1 MSTAGSIG
9 AADARIVRRET
20 HSPRST
26 AAVVTAAVL
35 LLMIAWVATEAVLSL
50 LELPPLLV
58 SPRSM
63 LTAVTALPDAPVA
76 LQLGIAALAA
86 LIGVVLLCLAALPGR
101 RARRRLAAAN
111 AIVVA
116 DDDMV
121 ASALARVAARTAGVA
136 ADAVSVSLGRRA
148 ATVRIVPV
156 SGSRVDREAVRSAV
170 VDAFGL
176 AGPDRPIRVAVLVS
190 TEGRVGS

>member
-1 MSTAGSIG
+1 MSAAGSIG
-9 AADARIVRRET
+9 AVDARIVRRET

-26 AAVVTAAVL
+26 AAVITAVVL
-35 LLMIAWVATEAVLSL
+35 VLVIAWVATESVLFL
-50 LELPPLLV
+50 LGLRPLLV
-58 SPRSM
+58 SPRTM

-86 LIGVVLLCLAALPGR
+86 LIGVLLVCLAILPGR
-101 RARRRLAAAN
+101 RARRRLAADN

-176 AGPDRPIRVAVLVS
+176 AGPAHPIRVAVLVS
-190 TEGRVGS
+190 PEGRVGS

>member
-1 MSTAGSIG
+1 MSAAGSIG

-86 LIGVVLLCLAALPGR
+86 LIGVVLICLAALPGR

-136 ADAVSVSLGRRA
+136 VDAVSVSLGRRA